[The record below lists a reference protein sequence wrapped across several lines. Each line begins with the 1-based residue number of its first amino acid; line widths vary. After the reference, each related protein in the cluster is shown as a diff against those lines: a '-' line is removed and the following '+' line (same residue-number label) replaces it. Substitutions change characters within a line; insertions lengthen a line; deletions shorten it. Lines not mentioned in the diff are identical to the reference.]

1 MVDSEHELLLFKDLS
16 LLLMD
21 PIGDNKVS
29 LPELDVTVELLEHET
44 LPICPL
50 LLAVLLVEFPPLFH
64 SVTGHSEYC

>member
-29 LPELDVTVELLEHET
+29 LPELDITVELLEHET
-44 LPICPL
+44 
-50 LLAVLLVEFPPLFH
+50 
-64 SVTGHSEYC
+64 